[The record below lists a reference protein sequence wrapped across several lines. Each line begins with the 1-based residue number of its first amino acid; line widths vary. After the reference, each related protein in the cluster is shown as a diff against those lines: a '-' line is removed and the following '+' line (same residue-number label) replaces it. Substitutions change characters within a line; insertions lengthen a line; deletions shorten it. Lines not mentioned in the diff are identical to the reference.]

1 MDLMQAVSVSASG
14 MAAQST
20 RMQVISENIANAES
34 VVGENGNPYR
44 RKVMHF
50 ESALNKQTGMTEVKV
65 SEIAQDNTTPLRHVY
80 NPNHALADENGFVAM
95 PNVDVFLEQ
104 VDMRDATRAYQANM
118 AAIEAAKEMMVRS
131 IDTLR

>member
-1 MDLMQAVSVSASG
+1 MDLMQAINVSSSG
-14 MAAQST
+14 MEAQST
-20 RMQVISENIANAES
+20 RMKVISENIANAES
-34 VVGENGNPYR
+34 AVGENGNPYR

-50 ESALNKQTGMTEVKV
+50 ESVLNKQTGLEEVKV
-65 SEIAQDNTTPLRHVY
+65 SKIAQDTTTPLRQVY
-80 NPNHALADENGFVAM
+80 NPSHELADENGFVAM

-104 VDMRDATRAYQANM
+104 VDMRDANRAYQANM